1 MLATYS
7 LLPVFQRFA
16 GPMGVTLERRDISV
30 AGRILAAFPECLTA
44 EQRQSDDLAW
54 LGDLAKTPEGMIVKL
69 PNISASVP
77 QLVAAIAELQ
87 SQGYKVI
94 THIIYQHP
102 QIIAPRA
109 RSTFLFIRFRS
120 TNRTQPRRRR
130 RP

>member
-1 MLATYS
+1 MSKIIYTVTDEAPMLATYS

-94 THIIYQHP
+94 THIIYQLSIPDNSCKSKINLSFH
-102 QIIAPRA
+102 
-109 RSTFLFIRFRS
+109 
-120 TNRTQPRRRR
+120 
-130 RP
+130 